1 MKKVLLISSLFA
13 LSVGCSNSSGGSDSS
28 VRPQQVADTGTEA
41 DLLGNFSQAC
51 QAGTFSGG
59 GFMAMAGMT
68 ASTDAGAGA
77 DGSGTTEGGADAG
90 TGATSGLVLIAQVDG
105 SQDVGQDQDQAK
117 EQAKQQ
123 QEQQQKEQQQAKQ
136 QQEQQKQQQEQ
147 AKQQQEQQK
156 QQQEQA
162 KQQQEQQKQ
171 QQEQA
176 KQQQEQQQKDSQQ
189 GQNGGGQTDGE
200 GQGVENPVGTAV
212 ATQNFL
218 EVDEDQMTLITRAY
232 TTANCSGEAIAESRV
247 VMDYDIEEYTAGQ
260 NNQVD
265 LRVRSARMEMMTE
278 AAADAAS
285 EADLCGFSNWESDE
299 SRSILGTDC
308 LANDRSIDQILSY
321 GNGRLTFGDMGGE
334 MGEDGRPTTLG
345 SVAFTKMAEEAGA
358 GADVAVNG
366 TVSEDNSS
374 QDQSKEEQEQQQAKQ
389 QQEQQKQQQEQQK
402 QQQEQAKQQ
411 QEQQQAKQ
419 QQEQQKQQEKAQQDQ
434 NQDKDQDSG
443 EQANE
448 EQDSGEQA

>member
-117 EQAKQQ
+117 
-123 QEQQQKEQQQAKQ
+123 
-136 QQEQQKQQQEQ
+136 
-147 AKQQQEQQK
+147 
-156 QQQEQA
+156 
-162 KQQQEQQKQ
+162 
-171 QQEQA
+171 EQA